1 MAIIL
6 GGVLEETRPVRSVI
20 PQTDISSIDG
30 QKSWAGL
37 TRVNWINAFLPTMR
51 RPFTGNNMKIC
62 RIKSVWR
69 ARRDQ
74 VLGGHGVLSNKGL
87 WGFEDIEEGQCYI
100 HILSLKA
107 YSCRDILWTV
117 YQIQSEW
124 WCSPPAPLIGFFKI
138 VSVDSLVAIY
148 SHNLVAIINCDY
160 PSRTREPLLPGCLG
174 SRLIESQVSINYQG
188 VLADCICSVL
198 GHHALPSYPRP
209 TWPSSRADWSG
220 GE

>member
-1 MAIIL
+1 
-6 GGVLEETRPVRSVI
+6 
-20 PQTDISSIDG
+20 
-30 QKSWAGL
+30 
-37 TRVNWINAFLPTMR
+37 MR

-100 HILSLKA
+100 HISSLKTILVQR
-107 YSCRDILWTV
+107 YPVNGLSNSICVVVLSSCT
-117 YQIQSEW
+117 
-124 WCSPPAPLIGFFKI
+124 FFKI
-138 VSVDSLVAIY
+138 VSVDSLVAVY

>member
-124 WCSPPAPLIGFFKI
+124 WCSPPTPFSRSCQWTLWLPYI
-138 VSVDSLVAIY
+138 AI
-148 SHNLVAIINCDY
+148 
-160 PSRTREPLLPGCLG
+160 TW
-174 SRLIESQVSINYQG
+174 
-188 VLADCICSVL
+188 
-198 GHHALPSYPRP
+198 
-209 TWPSSRADWSG
+209 WPSLIVITHRGPVNPCSQAVWGLD
-220 GE
+220 